1 MSLLAFAAG
10 GIQLVPDGTLL
21 FHLALI
27 VVMVSLLNTTLL
39 KPINRVLEERQRR
52 TKGRLGEAQKVLGSV
67 DDKMREYERRLREAR
82 VSGYTLLE
90 QGRSSASEERERKVA
105 VVKAEAT
112 RWRDE
117 EKEALKKRE
126 AEVRVSLV
134 DDARVRASEIGGRI
148 LGREGGR

>member
-1 MSLLAFAAG
+1 M
-10 GIQLVPDGTLL
+10 
-21 FHLALI
+21 
-27 VVMVSLLNTTLL
+27 
-39 KPINRVLEERQRR
+39 
-52 TKGRLGEAQKVLGSV
+52 GSV